1 MKFEIATGSVR
12 VSWLESDLDRVDE
25 KFVEAA
31 GNVVH
36 AKTNLNTALQGLE
49 HRLETYTDK
58 LESKVERIEAEHKA
72 EMDEMRAEHK
82 KDFAEHKKETSA
94 EIGGNRKVMVAVL
107 LSMLATAI
115 TFATA
120 VITMRGGG

>member
-1 MKFEIATGSVR
+1 MSRQADRRGEDLGVR

-58 LESKVERIEAEHKA
+58 LESKVERIEADHVI
-72 EMDEMRAEHK
+72 
-82 KDFAEHKKETSA
+82 
-94 EIGGNRKVMVAVL
+94 EIGPEASPLGKTSSVVTEAVMLVTLRSFPSPRRRSRITTPARVAMV
-107 LSMLATAI
+107 
-115 TFATA
+115 
-120 VITMRGGG
+120 